1 MTGFKVVATLLLRS
15 EAGKASEH
23 NYMGTEG
30 ELWSGTSVS
39 LGGKGLQ
46 KQLSQLTHPMAHE
59 GKRGPGHY

>member
-1 MTGFKVVATLLLRS
+1 M
-15 EAGKASEH
+15 E
-23 NYMGTEG
+23 TER

-46 KQLSQLTHPMAHE
+46 RQLSKLAHPMAHE